1 MYGDKKLLAKADY
14 LKAINQL
21 LTERYCIT
29 FNDTGYEN
37 TEWLARFGDL
47 DVEEAVET
55 YAEKYALTSMDR
67 WFQ

>member
-1 MYGDKKLLAKADY
+1 MYGDKKLLTKEDY

-29 FNDTGYEN
+29 FNDTGYED

-47 DVEEAVET
+47 DVEEAVEA
-55 YAEKYALTSMDR
+55 YAEKYALTSMDSCL
-67 WFQ
+67 Q